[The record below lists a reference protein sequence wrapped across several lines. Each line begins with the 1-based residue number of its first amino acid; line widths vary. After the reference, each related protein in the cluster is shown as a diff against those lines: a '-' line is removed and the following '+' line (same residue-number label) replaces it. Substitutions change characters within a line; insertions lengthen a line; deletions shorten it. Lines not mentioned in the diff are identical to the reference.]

1 MEVIELYA
9 LSGCELY
16 KDSVVRKTRKAG
28 GGKSRETLGR
38 REFSHGSSSYADHDG
53 SLVPT
58 AMRVPTSRPSSA
70 GAGPSSGSRWPPAGC
85 ACCCT
90 CGRWWRPS
98 AVLLGSS
105 MCEACRWKGRPLSK
119 CPRGLSTDGHFS
131 KSWLPLA
138 FRGGKIT

>member
-1 MEVIELYA
+1 MGVNYIRIQLLGKQERLE
-9 LSGCELY
+9 G
-16 KDSVVRKTRKAG
+16 TKAG
-28 GGKSRETLGR
+28 RHLIEET
-38 REFSHGSSSYADHDG
+38 FSHGFSYADHDG

-58 AMRVPTSRPSSA
+58 AMKVPTLKPSSA

-105 MCEACRWKGRPLSK
+105 MCEACSWKGRPLSK
-119 CPRGLSTDGHFS
+119 CPRGLSTDWRFS

-138 FRGGKIT
+138 FRGGKKSPDELFNSEI